1 VCVCVCVC
9 LYNNINTF
17 CCVQTHVSNGKK
29 YHSEIVQ
36 IKGKTSDY
44 VVISH
49 INSQNIAS
57 SSDAMDAN
65 VQNLLS
71 NLSWACSI
79 AINDYQNIQ
88 DQQQSYIRENTRLGM
103 GLLLIGLA
111 VFFRSKITNRIKNTE
126 ERGGTNDLNDNKS
139 NIIINNNNNTN
150 NNSKYKRKQAQTDE
164 FRMIPDDYFN
174 DVTSDDEFS

>member
-1 VCVCVCVC
+1 
-9 LYNNINTF
+9 
-17 CCVQTHVSNGKK
+17 
-29 YHSEIVQ
+29 
-36 IKGKTSDY
+36 
-44 VVISH
+44 
-49 INSQNIAS
+49 
-57 SSDAMDAN
+57 
-65 VQNLLS
+65 
-71 NLSWACSI
+71 
-79 AINDYQNIQ
+79 
-88 DQQQSYIRENTRLGM
+88 M

-174 DVTSDDEFS
+174 DVTSDDEFSWSVRSNNNNSNNNINNIIIIIFKCKICCS